1 MAPEKCF
8 EMSDVGILRLRCGA
22 NAENK
27 RQIKKRKRKKIVVF
41 GSPNLV
47 FGTGNHS

>member
-8 EMSDVGILRLRCGA
+8 EMSDVGILRLKCEA

-27 RQIKKRKRKKIVVF
+27 RQIKKRERK
-41 GSPNLV
+41 
-47 FGTGNHS
+47 NHRIWFSKPSVWHWK

>member
-8 EMSDVGILRLRCGA
+8 EMSDVGILQLKCEA

-27 RQIKKRKRKKIVVF
+27 RQIKKRKK
-41 GSPNLV
+41 SSYLV
-47 FGTGNHS
+47 LQT